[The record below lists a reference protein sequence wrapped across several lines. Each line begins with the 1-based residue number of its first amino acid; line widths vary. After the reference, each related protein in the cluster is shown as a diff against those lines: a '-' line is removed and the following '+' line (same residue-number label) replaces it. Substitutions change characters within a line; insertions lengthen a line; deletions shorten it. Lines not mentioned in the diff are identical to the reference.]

1 MAINQQT
8 PIHKPIKVMARSL
21 ESGRFVFMEAMF
33 KEGHIDKTEYDIL
46 DKWFT
51 WLKQHNPQIDE
62 IIYLRSTPEIA
73 FQRLLNRNRNEE
85 SGVSLSYLESIHKL
99 YDKWLLNT
107 SVPVTVIDQNQ
118 TIEETICAAE
128 DLAAKFKSKIFPLL
142 LN

>member
-51 WLKQHNPQIDE
+51 
-62 IIYLRSTPEIA
+62 
-73 FQRLLNRNRNEE
+73 
-85 SGVSLSYLESIHKL
+85 
-99 YDKWLLNT
+99 
-107 SVPVTVIDQNQ
+107 
-118 TIEETICAAE
+118 
-128 DLAAKFKSKIFPLL
+128 
-142 LN
+142 